1 MAGQLR
7 PKNRPDGSTQVL
19 RYRGLVSPASTGGG
33 EFPTPQPL
41 SAFPKENGTFPGD
54 TPVITPLPPIP
65 APPSPLA
72 ALPFFVA
79 YPRFLLA
86 DPGDVPG
93 VVDPA
98 ALANFRRR
106 FPQFLYGDDSQLAAK
121 SPHKPI
127 PALNTDGVNDGELIL
142 NQCTWAQNI
151 QVRSSNVDINVIG
164 TDVGM
169 ATQETQPVGSIPGS
183 HGVILVRDTLTG
195 GLGLNTGLPVII
207 VPVMVLAQSNGQ
219 QQPVFSIQPFGIDLT
234 IEIGQSKAR

>member
-1 MAGQLR
+1 MASQIR
-7 PKNRPDGSTQVL
+7 PLNRPDGSTQVL
-19 RYRGLVSPASTGGG
+19 RYRGLVKPASSGG
-33 EFPTPQPL
+33 EIPTPQPL

-54 TPVITPLPPIP
+54 TLVVTPPVVIP
-65 APPSPLA
+65 APPNPFA
-72 ALPFFVA
+72 VAPFFMA

-86 DPGDVPG
+86 DPGDVVG

-127 PALNTDGVNDGELIL
+127 PALNTDGVNDGELII
-142 NQCTWAQNI
+142 NPCTWAQNI
-151 QVRSSNVDINVIG
+151 QVRSSIVDLNVIG
-164 TDVGM
+164 QDIGM
-169 ATQETQPVGSIPGS
+169 ATQETDVVGSMDS

-207 VPVMVLAQSNGQ
+207 VPFRVLAQSNGQ
-219 QQPVFSIQPFGIDLT
+219 QQPVFSLQPFGVDIT